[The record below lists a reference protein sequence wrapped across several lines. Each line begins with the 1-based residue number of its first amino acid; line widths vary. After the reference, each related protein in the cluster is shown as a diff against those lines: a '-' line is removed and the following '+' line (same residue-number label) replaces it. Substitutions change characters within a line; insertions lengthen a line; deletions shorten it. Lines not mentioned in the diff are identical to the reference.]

1 MTVRL
6 ATQVLFLKVLFATW
20 VICKRQV
27 LSSSVHNAFKT
38 LRMHGIMKDTEETE
52 QFCLMFDNFF
62 DMLNTRA
69 IDEGMRRKKPDLKPY
84 EKVDDERFQVN
95 VCSYIIMYV

>member
-1 MTVRL
+1 M
-6 ATQVLFLKVLFATW
+6 Q
-20 VICKRQV
+20 
-27 LSSSVHNAFKT
+27 NAFKT
-38 LRMHGIMKDTEETE
+38 LRILGIMKDTEETE
-52 QFCLMFDNFF
+52 RFCLMFDRFF

-95 VCSYIIMYV
+95 ACICIII